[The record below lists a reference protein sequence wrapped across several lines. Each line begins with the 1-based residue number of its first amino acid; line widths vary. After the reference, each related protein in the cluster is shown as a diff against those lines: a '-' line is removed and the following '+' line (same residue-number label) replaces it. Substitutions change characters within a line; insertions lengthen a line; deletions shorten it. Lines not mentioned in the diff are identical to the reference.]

1 MRLFDEVIVVLFAR
15 LYSIITKHS
24 FILTSVRLYN
34 YNIYQ
39 NKNIV
44 ELMWKTDIGDF
55 NFWT

>member
-24 FILTSVRLYN
+24 FI
-34 YNIYQ
+34 